1 MPGELAGFS
10 YQVGGKKTEEL
21 EDFIKD
27 YKYARKEASEA
38 AITPELK
45 EVVKDNF
52 EYFDKIINNDY
63 FYKSRNAEDPNDP
76 MFDEGKEG
84 DWVTEEIKT
93 VIVVIQQHQ

>member
-1 MPGELAGFS
+1 MPGELAGYS

-21 EDFIKD
+21 EEFFENS
-27 YKYARKEASEA
+27 KEASEA

-76 MFDEGKEG
+76 MFDKVKE
-84 DWVTEEIKT
+84 DDSVTEEIQT
-93 VIVVIQQHQ
+93 VIISVPVIC